1 MIKKLENLEKEID
14 VNEDYIRSSKSSL
27 KFSNINKL
35 NNLNS
40 FIDEYRKIVELF
52 VNQLWEIK
60 NVSSLLPK
68 DLTENI
74 NTWLSARAIQSAGK
88 QASGIVRG
96 TREKQRKRLFIIN
109 KLNKQGMFKKARKLQ
124 KIYDKEKV
132 AKPEIQNVCPEL
144 DSRFVKIDLNSKN
157 SFDGWVSLTSL
168 GNKIKLILPFKRTK
182 HFNKMIG
189 TGKIKKGIRIS
200 KSSITF
206 NFSLKPKEMKKLGN
220 VIGLDKGIKNLY
232 TLSDGNSSYDDIHGW
247 NFDKIIK
254 KMARKKKG
262 SKAFKKCQS
271 HRKNYINWCLN
282 QIDLTNI
289 KTLNVEKL
297 INVRKGKKTSR
308 YLSSWTYSDIKSKLD
323 NLALEN
329 GVRIKELNPTY
340 TSQRCSKCGW
350 TRKNNRKG
358 KWFVCTKC
366 GFAADADFNASFNIS
381 FDLPEITS
389 VERQKKNNREGF
401 YWNTSGQESIVPV
414 VQEALCG

>member
-14 VNEDYIRSSKSSL
+14 VNEDYIRSSQSSL
-27 KFSNINKL
+27 KFSNTNKL
-35 NNLNS
+35 NNLNF

-52 VNQLWEIK
+52 TNQLWDMKDI
-60 NVSSLLPK
+60 SSLLPK

-74 NTWLSARAIQSAGK
+74 NTWLSARTIQSAGK

-109 KLNKQGMFKKARKLQ
+109 KLNEQGMFKKARKLQ

-132 AKPEIQNVCPEL
+132 TKPEIKNVCPEL

-157 SFDGWVSLTSL
+157 SFDGWISLTSL
-168 GNKIKLILPFKRTK
+168 GNKIKIILPFKRTK

-206 NFSLKPKEMKKLGN
+206 NFSLKPKEMKKIGN
-220 VIGLDKGIKNLY
+220 TVGLDKGIKNLY
-232 TLSDGNSSYDDIHGW
+232 TLSDGNSSTDDIHGW

-254 KMARKKKG
+254 KIVRKQKG
-262 SKAFKKCQS
+262 SKGFKKCQA

-297 INVRKGKKTSR
+297 INVRKGKKTNR

-350 TRKNNRKG
+350 TRKSNRKG
-358 KWFVCTKC
+358 KWFICTKC
-366 GFAADADFNASFNIS
+366 GFAADADSNASFNIS
-381 FDLPEITS
+381 FDLPEISS
-389 VERQKKNNREGF
+389 VKRQKKNNRTGF
-401 YWNTSGQESIVPV
+401 YWNTFGQEPIVPV
-414 VQEALCG
+414 VQKVLCG